1 MAFRFRIRM
10 IEICVSGNLAH
21 RETMDRERPKRG
33 DGAIGEVD
41 HVRAY
46 HGHPGGKDF
55 GPG

>member
-1 MAFRFRIRM
+1 M